1 MGRFIFIF
9 VDGVGLG
16 KADHTNPFY
25 VGSFDFLAFYDHQS
39 GQPGKVVVKAI
50 DPLLGIDGTP
60 TSASGQTSLFTG
72 VNVPGILKRHKGS
85 YPDKFMRRLLKQG
98 NLLLWLRQN
107 RFKSHFLNAYPRHG
121 DLFSSRHLRLHDD
134 GEIEFSP
141 AFPRQYRRRI
151 STTSCMLLSMGERP
165 FDEADIMAGRSLFH
179 DYSNRDLIE
188 RGLQVPLFSPEQ
200 AAEVIANTA
209 GDYDLLLYEYFL
221 TDMYGHGSPLREC
234 VDLIGKLN
242 RLLKHLVSLLD
253 ETGDT
258 LLLTSDHGN
267 LEDVSS
273 RIHTRNPVPLITW
286 GRNSGALRNQI
297 GTIADVTPAVLRHF
311 GLQDLPEN
319 RQGIVDVAEGH
330 GDLDTGDVGF

>member
-1 MGRFIFIF
+1 MGRFIFLF

-25 VGSFDFLAFYDHQS
+25 AGPFDFLPFYDNQS
-39 GQPGKVVVKAI
+39 GQPAKVIVKAI

-85 YPDKFMRRLLKQG
+85 YPDKFMRQLLKQG
-98 NLLLWLRQN
+98 NLLLRLKQS
-107 RFKSHFLNAYPRHG
+107 RFLAHFLNAYPRHA
-121 DLFSSRHLRLHDD
+121 DLFSSLHLRLHDD
-134 GEIEFSP
+134 GELEFSP

-151 STTSCMLLSMGERP
+151 STTTCMLLSMAQRP
-165 FDEADIMAGRSLFH
+165 FDEADIMAARSLFH
-179 DYSNRDLIE
+179 DYSNRELIE
-188 RGLQVPLFSPEQ
+188 KGLRVPVFSPEQ
-200 AAEVIANTA
+200 AAEVIFNTA

-221 TDMYGHGSPLREC
+221 TDMYGHGFSFREC

-242 RLLKHLVSLLD
+242 RLMKHLISRLD
-253 ETGDT
+253 EARDT

-267 LEDVSS
+267 LEDMTS

-286 GRNSGALRNQI
+286 GRGSGVMRDQI
-297 GTIADVTPAVLRHF
+297 GDIADVTPAVLKHF
-311 GLQDLPEN
+311 GLQDFPEN

-330 GDLDTGDVGF
+330 GDLDTGDEGF